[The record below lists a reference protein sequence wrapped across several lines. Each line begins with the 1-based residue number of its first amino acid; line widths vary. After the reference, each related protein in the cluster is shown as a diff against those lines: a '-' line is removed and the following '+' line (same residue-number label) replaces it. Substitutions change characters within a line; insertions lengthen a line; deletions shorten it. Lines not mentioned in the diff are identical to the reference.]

1 MLKVKIFTI
10 NKGEPSERFFLGG
23 FDKDNECRPLHYAP
37 YWKTKAGARRWA
49 ERNGYEVVGEED

>member
-1 MLKVKIFTI
+1 MMVKIFTI

-23 FDKDNECRPLHYAP
+23 FDKDNPCRPLHYAP

-49 ERNGYEVVGEED
+49 ERNGYDDVGDDGE

>member
-1 MLKVKIFTI
+1 MMVKIFTI

-49 ERNGYEVVGEED
+49 ERNGYQVVGDDGE

>member
-1 MLKVKIFTI
+1 MMVKIFTI

-49 ERNGYEVVGEED
+49 EKNGYDVVGDDEE